1 MVAVGSLVFV
11 TTETMGYISLN
22 PFLTPAVSSSS
33 SHSPNQSFLPED
45 LYRVDMLVVPLW
57 GLYANMMAQL
67 LSQVTSH
74 AIIYYHR
81 RVVKAASREHH
92 MQNSPL
98 DVPHK
103 EAPEDEEEIAVEPS
117 VDEKGPEGP
126 TPTPTLTP
134 STTPIPPPIPV
145 AALAAA
151 TRNIS
156 AADVSDEPE
165 CLFHHAFARPHRVEC
180 DKLRLRPGV
189 NPVLICV
196 CIGLVT
202 LIVVGCIANSI
213 SFEFLGIV
221 GLAVESGQDFNEAR
235 NDLSIIT
242 IANLLM
248 DEARFLG
255 TAKDKI
261 GMASISSLLVVSTLL
276 VPLFQAFFLLLQ
288 WFYPLKRESRGKIGT
303 TVEILQAW
311 QYMEVYLVAV
321 IVGAWQIGD
330 VSEFLVNS
338 YCEDL
343 TDTFSELVFYGLIS
357 PEDAQCFK
365 VQASVEAAAYILI
378 PASIL
383 LDLLNVTVSKAVGQ
397 YTRDKQNEKREEP
410 LVDAM
415 VDKEVIDDPRSR
427 IHPMPV
433 LFTDRFRWL
442 LRSAQSSS

>member
-1 MVAVGSLVFV
+1 
-11 TTETMGYISLN
+11 
-22 PFLTPAVSSSS
+22 
-33 SHSPNQSFLPED
+33 
-45 LYRVDMLVVPLW
+45 MLVVPLW

-81 RVVKAASREHH
+81 RVVKAAAREHD
-92 MQNSPL
+92 MQNLLLEVAP
-98 DVPHK
+98 K
-103 EAPEDEEEIAVEPS
+103 EASEDEEEIVMEPS
-117 VDEKGPEGP
+117 GNEKVPEGP
-126 TPTPTLTP
+126 MPTL
-134 STTPIPPPIPV
+134 TPIPPPPIP
-145 AALAAA
+145 ATALAAA
-151 TRNIS
+151 PAAATRSTSVDN
-156 AADVSDEPE
+156 VSDAPE
-165 CLFHHAFARPHRVEC
+165 SLFHHAFVRPHRVEC

-196 CIGLVT
+196 CIGLVALVLT
-202 LIVVGCIANSI
+202 GSIANSI

-235 NDLSIIT
+235 SDYSIIS

-261 GMASISSLLVVSTLL
+261 GMASISSLLVLSTLL
-276 VPLFQAFFLLLQ
+276 VPLFQAFFLLVQ
-288 WFYPLKRESRGKIGT
+288 WLYPLKRESRGKIST

-321 IVGAWQIGD
+321 IVGAWQIGG
-330 VSEFLVNS
+330 VSEFLVNT

-343 TDTFSELVFYGLIS
+343 QDTFSELVFYGLIS

-365 VQASVEAAAYILI
+365 VEASVEAAAYILI
-378 PASIL
+378 PASVC
-383 LDLLNVTVSKAVGQ
+383 LDLLNVFVTKAVGQ
-397 YTRDKQNEKREEP
+397 YTRDTQNETREEQEP
-410 LVDAM
+410 LIDARM
-415 VDKEVIDDPRSR
+415 DKEVIADPRSR

-442 LRSAQSSS
+442 LRSEQSGS

>member
-1 MVAVGSLVFV
+1 
-11 TTETMGYISLN
+11 
-22 PFLTPAVSSSS
+22 
-33 SHSPNQSFLPED
+33 
-45 LYRVDMLVVPLW
+45 MLVVPLW

-81 RVVKAASREHH
+81 RVVKAAARDFDT
-92 MQNSPL
+92 QNPHPE
-98 DVPHK
+98 VPRK
-103 EAPEDEEEIAVEPS
+103 ETPEDEAVLEPS
-117 VDEKGPEGP
+117 GDGKEAEGQP
-126 TPTPTLTP
+126 
-134 STTPIPPPIPV
+134 PIPPPVPPPLPGTTPEV
-145 AALAAA
+145 VPAA
-151 TRNIS
+151 TTIS
-156 AADVSDEPE
+156 VSAENASDKPE
-165 CLFHHAFARPHRVEC
+165 SLFRHAFVRPHRVEC

-189 NPVLICV
+189 NPVLISVCV
-196 CIGLVT
+196 GLVT
-202 LIVVGCIANSI
+202 LVLVGCIANSI

-235 NDLSIIT
+235 NDLSVIS

-261 GMASISSLLVVSTLL
+261 GMASICSLLVMSTLL

-288 WFYPLKRESRGKIGT
+288 WFYPLRQESRGKIGT

-378 PASIL
+378 PAS
-383 LDLLNVTVSKAVGQ
+383 VC
-397 YTRDKQNEKREEP
+397 
-410 LVDAM
+410 LVRGCCGCC
-415 VDKEVIDDPRSR
+415 DDC
-427 IHPMPV
+427 IKV
-433 LFTDRFRWL
+433 LVMF
-442 LRSAQSSS
+442 SALY

>member
-1 MVAVGSLVFV
+1 V
-11 TTETMGYISLN
+11 
-22 PFLTPAVSSSS
+22 
-33 SHSPNQSFLPED
+33 
-45 LYRVDMLVVPLW
+45 
-57 GLYANMMAQL
+57 
-67 LSQVTSH
+67 
-74 AIIYYHR
+74 
-81 RVVKAASREHH
+81 
-92 MQNSPL
+92 
-98 DVPHK
+98 
-103 EAPEDEEEIAVEPS
+103 PS
-117 VDEKGPEGP
+117 VDGKEAEVQPP
-126 TPTPTLTP
+126 IAPPVP
-134 STTPIPPPIPV
+134 SPIPGTAPEVVP
-145 AALAAA
+145 AA
-151 TRNIS
+151 TTISIS
-156 AADVSDEPE
+156 AESASDKAES
-165 CLFHHAFARPHRVEC
+165 LYRHAFVRPHRVEC

-202 LIVVGCIANSI
+202 LVLVGCLANSI

-235 NDLSIIT
+235 NDLSIIS

-261 GMASISSLLVVSTLL
+261 GMASICSLLVMSTLL

-288 WFYPLKRESRGKIGT
+288 WFYPLKQESRGKIGT

-365 VQASVEAAAYILI
+365 VQASVQAAAYILI
-378 PASIL
+378 PASFC
-383 LDLLNVTVSKAVGQ
+383 
-397 YTRDKQNEKREEP
+397 
-410 LVDAM
+410 LVRVCCGCCDCCHDCVKGLGM
-415 VDKEVIDDPRSR
+415 
-427 IHPMPV
+427 
-433 LFTDRFRWL
+433 L
-442 LRSAQSSS
+442 SAFH

>member
-1 MVAVGSLVFV
+1 
-11 TTETMGYISLN
+11 
-22 PFLTPAVSSSS
+22 
-33 SHSPNQSFLPED
+33 
-45 LYRVDMLVVPLW
+45 MLVVPLW

-81 RVVKAASREHH
+81 RVVKAAAREHD
-92 MQNSPL
+92 MQNPPL
-98 DVPHK
+98 EAPAK
-103 EAPEDEEEIAVEPS
+103 EAPEDEEEIAMEPS
-117 VDEKGPEGP
+117 GDRKEADGP
-126 TPTPTLTP
+126 TPT
-134 STTPIPPPIPV
+134 STPIPPPIP
-145 AALAAA
+145 A
-151 TRNIS
+151 TAP
-156 AADVSDEPE
+156 AADASDEPE
-165 CLFHHAFARPHRVEC
+165 CLFHHAFVRPHRVEC

-202 LIVVGCIANSI
+202 LVLVGCIANSI

-235 NDLSIIT
+235 SDYSIIS

-261 GMASISSLLVVSTLL
+261 GMASISSLLVLSTLL
-276 VPLFQAFFLLLQ
+276 VPLFQAFFLLVQ
-288 WFYPLKRESRGKIGT
+288 WFYPLRRESRGKIGT

-343 TDTFSELVFYGLIS
+343 QDAFSELVFYDLIS

-378 PASIL
+378 PASVC
-383 LDLLNVTVSKAVGQ
+383 LDLLNVFVSKAVGQ
-397 YTRDKQNEKREEP
+397 YTRDKQNETRQEP
-410 LVDAM
+410 LVDAT
-415 VDKEVIDDPRSR
+415 VDKEDIADPRSS

-442 LRSAQSSS
+442 LRSEQSSS

>member
-1 MVAVGSLVFV
+1 
-11 TTETMGYISLN
+11 
-22 PFLTPAVSSSS
+22 
-33 SHSPNQSFLPED
+33 
-45 LYRVDMLVVPLW
+45 
-57 GLYANMMAQL
+57 MMAQL

-81 RVVKAASREHH
+81 RVVKAAAREYD
-92 MQNSPL
+92 MQN
-98 DVPHK
+98 PHPEVAPK
-103 EAPEDEEEIAVEPS
+103 ETPEDEEEIVIESSADGKKAEEQP
-117 VDEKGPEGP
+117 
-126 TPTPTLTP
+126 
-134 STTPIPPPIPV
+134 PIPPPVPPPIPGTAPLV
-145 AALAAA
+145 VPAA
-151 TRNIS
+151 TRVIS
-156 AADVSDEPE
+156 AENASDKPE
-165 CLFHHAFARPHRVEC
+165 SLFRHSFVRPHRVEC

-202 LIVVGCIANSI
+202 LVLVGCIANSI
-213 SFEFLGIV
+213 SFEFLGVV

-235 NDLSIIT
+235 NDLSIIS

-261 GMASISSLLVVSTLL
+261 GMASISSLLVMSTLL

-288 WFYPLKRESRGKIGT
+288 WFYPLRRESRGKICT

-378 PASIL
+378 PASVCL
-383 LDLLNVTVSKAVGQ
+383 VRGCRGCCDDCVTVLSC
-397 YTRDKQNEKREEP
+397 
-410 LVDAM
+410 
-415 VDKEVIDDPRSR
+415 
-427 IHPMPV
+427 
-433 LFTDRFRWL
+433 FL
-442 LRSAQSSS
+442 LLGSTLL